1 MRQSGSG
8 KKVKAMRPL
17 HLWATAILLIGPVTA
32 QSTVV
37 SVCDALSKRTEFNG
51 KTISVRG
58 EVAGSEEGAWLV
70 ARACSYKLVEN
81 GIEWRL
87 IISLE
92 YPESSTHE
100 SSGRIASKVDW
111 EAMRKADA
119 KIREM
124 KPDREKDLVTA
135 TYVGTFRTYGDLG
148 KRTDPSGR
156 NPVRFGFGHLGAAP
170 AELIIQTIKD
180 VEVVRGARLK
190 GGQ

>member
-1 MRQSGSG
+1 MRTFY
-8 KKVKAMRPL
+8 
-17 HLWATAILLIGPVTA
+17 LWAATILFIGPTTA
-32 QSTVV
+32 QSRVV

-58 EVAGSEEGAWLV
+58 VVAGSEEGAWLV
-70 ARACSYKLVEN
+70 ARDCSYKLVEK

-100 SSGRIASKVDW
+100 SGGRIASKVDW

-124 KPDREKDLVTA
+124 KPDREKDLVMA

-148 KRTDPSGR
+148 KRADPSGR
-156 NPVRFGFGHLGAAP
+156 NPMRFGLGILALRGLAALDLEFLYWSLGVQWANP
-170 AELIIQTIKD
+170 
-180 VEVVRGARLK
+180 VPGRSPHR
-190 GGQ
+190 